1 MEKSKDIG
9 LVVATKREAMW
20 IEIRDNAKE
29 NLKKLE
35 TQLAI
40 STEILKRAEEIIKE
54 EHAH

>member
-1 MEKSKDIG
+1 
-9 LVVATKREAMW
+9 MW